1 MSQRCQDAEATRP
14 CLTTLS
20 HGPSGASTEHHAW
33 SWPTAGHVHIFDSS
47 IGVLMIQVTRNAKIQ
62 LLLEPLLHEQ
72 LQHYIYEENSF
83 TRQLT
88 PELQHAFLARFYQ
101 IRRPLNVQRDYQ
113 GIAIQLW
120 RKK

>member
-1 MSQRCQDAEATRP
+1 M
-14 CLTTLS
+14 TTLS
-20 HGPSGASTEHHAW
+20 NADWDLSFWYDFFHSADLERYHEEIHPL
-33 SWPTAGHVHIFDSS
+33 TAQPEAI
-47 IGVLMIQVTRNAKIQ
+47 
-62 LLLEPLLHEQ
+62 LHEQ